1 MTKWPIQE
9 AQKQFSELMDKAL
22 AEGPQMITRSG
33 TEVAVVMSAEEFR
46 KLTSPKQL
54 LGDFL
59 LDSPLRNSEL
69 VFERERFDG

>member
-1 MTKWPIQE
+1 MTKWSIQE
-9 AQKQFSELMDKAL
+9 AQKNFSELMDKAL

-46 KLTSPKQL
+46 KLTAPKQW

-69 VFERERFDG
+69 VFEREKYDG

>member
-1 MTKWPIQE
+1 MTKWSIQD

-22 AEGPQMITRSG
+22 AEGPQVITRRG
-33 TEVAVVMSAEEFR
+33 TEVAVVMSAAEFR
-46 KLTSPKQL
+46 KLAAPKQC

-69 VFERERFDG
+69 VFERERYDG